1 MTVTSSTK
9 LICFRRKRQESFK
22 KSGKSSPLIDTLGRL
37 KIHIAL
43 SNQANIDVRI
53 LGHSYCVAM
62 VILSLL
68 CFKREI
74 EQDEIRKPLLIKL
87 ETEWIEWCSSSLLI
101 PSILE

>member
-22 KSGKSSPLIDTLGRL
+22 KSGISSSLIDTLGRL

-87 ETEWIEWCSSSLLI
+87 ETE
-101 PSILE
+101 